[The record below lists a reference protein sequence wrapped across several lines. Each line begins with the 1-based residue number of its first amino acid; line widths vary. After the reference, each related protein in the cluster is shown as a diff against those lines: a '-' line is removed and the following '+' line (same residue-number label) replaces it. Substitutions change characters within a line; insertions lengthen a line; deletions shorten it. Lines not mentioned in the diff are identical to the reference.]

1 LVLVDLWERCIE
13 ACKRRFES
21 ESHSRFCVNNGKSL
35 AMVSDNSLD
44 FVFSFDSLVHAE
56 IDVID
61 AYIDEL
67 SRKLTLSGIAF
78 IHHSNIGAYP
88 CSVRLTKKLIENK
101 HRKIRPKRVID

>member
-1 LVLVDLWERCIE
+1 
-13 ACKRRFES
+13 
-21 ESHSRFCVNNGKSL
+21 
-35 AMVSDNSLD
+35 MVPENSLD
-44 FVFSFDSLVHAE
+44 FAFSCDSLVHAE

-88 CSVRLTKKLIENK
+88 CLVRLTKKLIENK
-101 HRKIRPKRVID
+101 HGRVKPPCRKLHPKRVID